1 MPNNGSRKSTD
12 FVRHFFQ
19 FCYMKT
25 NFFLMVI
32 MPFKYTDGKENS
44 LYAWRAFS
52 HGKKIEIFC

>member
-25 NFFLMVI
+25 NFFLI
-32 MPFKYTDGKENS
+32 PIIASDCHA
-44 LYAWRAFS
+44 YAKNRIKFAIDCKSSGFL
-52 HGKKIEIFC
+52 I